1 MKCCENITK
10 ALCHELEKLDKKYA
24 GDVEMSMQDL
34 EMIRLLYSSLV
45 KSQTYEAMKEESGDG
60 EWEEDERGTRGRK
73 SDRHGRY
80 GYDPDYMPPRY
91 GRRY

>member
-1 MKCCENITK
+1 MKCCENIVK

-45 KSQTYEAMKEESGDG
+45 KSETYDAMKDDSGDD
-60 EWEEDERGTRGRK
+60 EWEETERGNRGRK
-73 SDRHGRY
+73 SDRRGRT
-80 GYDPDYMPPRY
+80 GYYPEYMPPHYGGRY
-91 GRRY
+91 